1 LSKIVTPFLV
11 FEEHRDP
18 NTVITLADNRGDT
31 LAVSLLELLCHT
43 RLRFKKKE
51 AVQLNIKND
60 GLPKTFARGC

>member
-1 LSKIVTPFLV
+1 M
-11 FEEHRDP
+11 
-18 NTVITLADNRGDT
+18 ITLADNRGDT